1 MKRILFLGGLVAVA
15 LLAGVSCKQDKKN
28 NAPAGPAEPAPGIDT
43 LKTESF
49 VEAKTIELK
58 RIYHVEYS
66 LSVEYVE
73 DDRLAPIVAD
83 SINCAIAQAMF
94 GQRNPQVKALA
105 IAKEADVREW
115 FEGGIWEDDEE
126 DEEEDED
133 DIMFTDGDWQLSG
146 EFSNTAPKGYTNYYI
161 AGSQYMFGAAHG
173 YYFFVPFVIDLSTG
187 CRIREEQLFRD
198 GYEEALSALLLEYL
212 EESENYEEGML
223 LWDEGI
229 QPNDNFSIDEN
240 GISYYFNPY
249 EIAAYVY
256 GLIEVDIPAAA
267 LKPLL
272 SDKYA
277 HIWD

>member
-1 MKRILFLGGLVAVA
+1 MKRILFLSGLVAVA

-28 NAPAGPAEPAPGIDT
+28 NAPVGPAEPAPGIDT

-49 VEAKTIELK
+49 VEAKTLELRK
-58 RIYHVEYS
+58 GYSVAYS
-66 LSVEYVE
+66 LSVEFV
-73 DDRLAPIVAD
+73 DDERLDPVVAD
-83 SINCAIAQAMF
+83 SLNCTIAQAMF
-94 GQRNPQVKALA
+94 GSRNPQVKALA
-105 IAKEADVREW
+105 IAEEAKVREW
-115 FEGGIWEDDEE
+115 FDEGIWDGDDE
-126 DEEEDED
+126 EEEDEF
-133 DIMFTDGDWQLSG
+133 MMKEGDWQASG

-173 YYFFVPFVIDLSTG
+173 YYYFTPFVIDLSTG
-187 CRIREEQLFRD
+187 CRLREGQLFRD